1 MRITL
6 IHTSYWSIQHA
17 KIEKKTTIWNSIWK
31 KITHIAFL
39 FDKAIV
45 QLSRNGP
52 YTFFHSTTNLLRY
65 NHIEEAFFLPQICTN
80 RRIIHLLINIK
91 RTTNTTVLSP
101 NCANLIENLTQ
112 KVYSINRLV
121 STIARL
127 PSRQI
132 EEEKATGDRQNSP
145 VGIILWK
152 KWAASASIRIL
163 FCIFV

>member
-17 KIEKKTTIWNSIWK
+17 KIEKKRQYEIQFERKLPTSPF
-31 KITHIAFL
+31 FL
-39 FDKAIV
+39 TKP
-45 QLSRNGP
+45 LSSSPEMARIH
-52 YTFFHSTTNLLRY
+52 FFHSTTNLLRY

-91 RTTNTTVLSP
+91 HTTNTTVLSP

>member
-17 KIEKKTTIWNSIWK
+17 KIEKKRQYEIQFERKLPTSP
-31 KITHIAFL
+31 FF

-91 RTTNTTVLSP
+91 HTTITTVLSP